1 MTDGCSRKSFLS
13 QFLSLECQGDSEQD
27 CPGRERQDS
36 EFPADKFL
44 SDRQSDPE
52 ALWVQQ
58 QRSKPTNPTK
68 PTQEGQTRA
77 GTTPLD
83 HKLAFD

>member
-1 MTDGCSRKSFLS
+1 MAAAGRASSS
-13 QFLSLECQGDSEQD
+13 HFLSLECQGDSEQD
-27 CPGRERQDS
+27 CPGRERKDS
-36 EFPADKFL
+36 EFPADKFF
-44 SDRQSDPE
+44 SDRQSDPDPE

-58 QRSKPTNPTK
+58 QRSKPTK